1 MSNKTVFKEATKKYL
16 PILDQY
22 IPLVARVHGG
32 SHPEFHDINKIYDLI
47 KGKIKKEGP
56 EIADL
61 KEEFTKLREI
71 SNNYTTPGDVC
82 ESYEA
87 VYQMLAVLD
96 EKYHS

>member
-1 MSNKTVFKEATKKYL
+1 MSKIVFKEATKKYL

-32 SHPEFHDINKIYDLI
+32 SHPEFHDINKLYDSI
-47 KGKIKKEGP
+47 KAKIKKTGP

-61 KEEFTKLREI
+61 MGEFTKLREI
-71 SNNYTTPGDVC
+71 SNNYTTPDDVC

-87 VYQMLAVLD
+87 VYQMLAMLD
-96 EKYHS
+96 EKYNS

>member
-1 MSNKTVFKEATKKYL
+1 MSKIVFKEATKKYL

-22 IPLVARVHGG
+22 IPLVARVHGS
-32 SHPEFHDINKIYDLI
+32 SHPEFYDINKIYDLI
-47 KGKIKKEGP
+47 KAKIKKEGP
-56 EIADL
+56 EIAEL

-71 SNNYTTPGDVC
+71 SNNYTTPDDVC

-96 EKYHS
+96 EKYNS

>member
-1 MSNKTVFKEATKKYL
+1 MSKIIFKEATKKYL

-32 SHPEFHDINKIYDLI
+32 SHPEFHDIKKLYDLI
-47 KGKIKKEGP
+47 RMKSKESGP

-87 VYQMLAVLD
+87 VYQMLALLD

>member
-1 MSNKTVFKEATKKYL
+1 MSNKIVFKEATKKYL

-32 SHPEFHDINKIYDLI
+32 SHPEFHDINKLYDLI
-47 KGKIKKEGP
+47 RMKSKESGP

-96 EKYHS
+96 EKYHA